1 MLVIDAADYVAK
13 TNPVFCNDLQ
23 DFAKVCADAGSLR
36 IIFVSSEG
44 AALPLMHVSSAWSR
58 MLKPPY
64 EVPDIGS
71 EEAVAF
77 LVRRGLDR
85 SRAVEAVRDITGGRF
100 SLLLDVASKPSVKSI
115 MANRH
120 RLDIRTD
127 TTLLEP
133 SLTPHHPF
141 FRERCT
147 SKITTIEA
155 LLSRDK
161 IDALLKANILAAH
174 PDGTYTT
181 HARHVE
187 VFLCDAVGVLTE
199 VKHGHE

>member
-1 MLVIDAADYVAK
+1 MLVIDAADNVAK
-13 TNPVFCNDLQ
+13 TNPVFFNDLQ

-44 AALPLMHVSSAWSR
+44 AALPLMHLSSAWSR

-100 SLLLDVASKPSVKSI
+100 SLL
-115 MANRH
+115 
-120 RLDIRTD
+120 
-127 TTLLEP
+127 
-133 SLTPHHPF
+133 HHPL
-141 FRERCT
+141 FRELCT
-147 SKITTIEA
+147 SKITTINAAIA